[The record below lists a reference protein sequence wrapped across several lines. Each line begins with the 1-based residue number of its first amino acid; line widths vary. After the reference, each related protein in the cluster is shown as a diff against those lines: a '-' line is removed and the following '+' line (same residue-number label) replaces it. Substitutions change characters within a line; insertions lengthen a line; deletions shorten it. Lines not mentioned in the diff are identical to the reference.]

1 MLLCPLGSSPSI
13 ARSVLGA
20 ATIILRKPRKKDY
33 NIPSAFRLI
42 ALLDTLEKIL
52 ESIISERIRYV
63 VEKYKTLL
71 DI

>member
-1 MLLCPLGSSPSI
+1 M
-13 ARSVLGA
+13 
-20 ATIILRKPRKKDY
+20 ILRKPGKKDY

-42 ALLDTLEKIL
+42 ALLDTLGKIL

-63 VEKYKTLL
+63 VEKYKTLP